1 MSESTMFDTHR
12 YVQELTNAGLAD
24 PIAQVIADRE
34 ARLLKHN
41 LLTKEDLSQ
50 LELKFETVRS
60 DLVTKIETVRSDL
73 FKFIAVALSAQGSLI
88 VGLLALIIKFL

>member
-34 ARLLKHN
+34 ARLLEHN

-50 LELKFETVRS
+50 LELKFE
-60 DLVTKIETVRSDL
+60 LKIETVRSDL

>member
-1 MSESTMFDTHR
+1 MSESTVFDTHR

-34 ARLLKHN
+34 ARLLEHN

-50 LELKFETVRS
+50 IELKFE
-60 DLVTKIETVRSDL
+60 LKIETVRSDL
-73 FKFIAVALSAQGSLI
+73 FKFIAVALSAPQTQSSH
-88 VGLLALIIKFL
+88 